1 MTGPTMRNSQDS
13 PLVIAEVLFGEH
25 EGRLGLTIC
34 PGKKDGY
41 SHWDRDLET
50 DIRAIRNWGA
60 STVVTLIEAHEFSL
74 LAIDTLGQEVQRMGM
89 HWLHLPIRD
98 VDVPDR
104 RFELAWPAASEDIH
118 RRIDAGERILIHC
131 RGGLGRTGLLA
142 GLILVERG
150 CAPRDAINRVRAVR
164 PHAIETAAQEAYV
177 LKSAANVPVRM
188 K

>member
-34 PGKKDGY
+34 PGKKDR
-41 SHWDRDLET
+41 HRQWDRDLET
-50 DIRAIRNWGA
+50 DLRAIRNWGA

-89 HWLHLPIRD
+89 RWLHLPIRD
-98 VDVPDR
+98 VDVPDH
-104 RFELAWPAASEDIH
+104 RFEKAWPAASADIH

-131 RGGLGRTGLLA
+131 HGGLGRTGLLA
-142 GLILVERG
+142 GLILAERG

-164 PHAIETAAQEAYV
+164 PHAIETKAQEAFV
-177 LKSAANVPVRM
+177 LKSAARSAEAL